1 MGPSLFR
8 LVDIQE
14 AKTAAFDAVKE
25 DLRNELALS
34 EAVKEISNLSQQ
46 FDDLLASGASLE
58 ELALETPLEFKT
70 IAYFSGAL
78 DSEITQYEGFR
89 DAAATMFQ

>member
-14 AKTAAFDAVKE
+14 AKTAGFDAVKE
-25 DLRNELALS
+25 DLSNELALS
-34 EAVKEISNLSQQ
+34 EAVKEIANLAQQ

-58 ELALETPLEFKT
+58 ELALETPL
-70 IAYFSGAL
+70 
-78 DSEITQYEGFR
+78 
-89 DAAATMFQ
+89 